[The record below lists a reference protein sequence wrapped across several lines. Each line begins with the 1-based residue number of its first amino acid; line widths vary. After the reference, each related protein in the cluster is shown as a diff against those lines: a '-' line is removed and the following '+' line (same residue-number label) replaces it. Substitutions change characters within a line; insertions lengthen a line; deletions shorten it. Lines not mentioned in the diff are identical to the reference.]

1 MSTPVTPPRSI
12 AVGSQLLDVRGLRV
26 RVRVEGNGDPVLL
39 LNGLTRPLES
49 WGPFAESLHGRTPSS
64 SAAPGVGGSSTPFL
78 PLSIS
83 ALATLAASVLD
94 EADVERADV
103 LGFSHGGAVAQQ
115 LAAQAPARV
124 RGLVLA
130 STSCGVGATASNT
143 AMNAS
148 RQQPGA
154 GSWPLP
160 DALGALWHSLAI
172 SSWSSIPFLGA
183 IRAPTLVVC
192 GSRDRVVPPANST
205 LLARRI
211 PDAELVMLSAGHDL
225 QRRGPATALAAR
237 VTEFLTTERVLGAL
251 PVGR

>member
-1 MSTPVTPPRSI
+1 MSPRPR
-12 AVGSQLLDVRGLRV
+12 AAADEQLLHVFGLMVRMRV
-26 RVRVEGNGDPVLL
+26 VGEGDNPLLL

-49 WGPFAESLHGRTPSS
+49 WDPLADALDGRTLISFD
-64 SAAPGVGGSSTPFL
+64 APGVGGSPTPIL
-78 PLSIS
+78 PLSIA
-83 ALATLAASVLD
+83 ALAMVAASVLD
-94 EADVERADV
+94 EAGVQRAD
-103 LGFSHGGAVAQQ
+103 LIGFSHGGAVAQQ
-115 LAAQAPARV
+115 LLAQSPSRV

-130 STSCGVGATASNT
+130 STSCGLGATASNT

-148 RQQPGA
+148 RQRPEA
-154 GSWPLP
+154 GGWPLP

-192 GSRDRVVPPANST
+192 GSRDRVVPPANGT